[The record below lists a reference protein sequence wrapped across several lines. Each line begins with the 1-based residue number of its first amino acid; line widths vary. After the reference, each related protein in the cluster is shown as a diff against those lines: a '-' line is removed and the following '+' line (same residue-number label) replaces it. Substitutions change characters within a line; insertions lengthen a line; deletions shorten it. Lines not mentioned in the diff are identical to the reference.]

1 MNPMTR
7 ENPAASRL
15 PSRRPRGFTL
25 IELMITVV
33 VIGILAAIAMPIYL
47 HQVREARRTEARNAL
62 LELAS
67 REERYFATNS
77 QYTDVAASLGYSSSG
92 NTQWPVT
99 LDSGFYQIEV
109 YKVDNTQNPPYFE
122 LGVTVVPGTDQAN
135 DTSCQSF
142 WVDST
147 GKEWSTNS
155 TSPTATDTTST
166 CWPDATQ

>member
-1 MNPMTR
+1 MKPEHSIACSLPTR
-7 ENPAASRL
+7 RMQ
-15 PSRRPRGFTL
+15 GFTL
-25 IELMITVV
+25 IELMIALVV
-33 VIGILAAIAMPIYL
+33 LAILAVIAIPIYL
-47 HQVREARRTEARNAL
+47 SQVREARRTEARNAL

-77 QYTDVAASLGYSSSG
+77 QYTDVPASLGYSSSG

>member
-1 MNPMTR
+1 MKPEHSIACSLPTR
-7 ENPAASRL
+7 RMQ
-15 PSRRPRGFTL
+15 GFTL
-25 IELMITVV
+25 IELMIALVV
-33 VIGILAAIAMPIYL
+33 LSILAVIAIPIYL
-47 HQVREARRTEARNAL
+47 SQVREARRTEARNAL